1 MQMQEANFRTKMFL
15 PEIKIKSKVQPAL
28 KSCKKN
34 KKSINFR
41 LMNECQVTSVVRH
54 IVTRQ

>member
-28 KSCKKN
+28 KSCKKS
-34 KKSINFR
+34 KKALILG
-41 LMNECQVTSVVRH
+41 LMNECLVTNVVRH